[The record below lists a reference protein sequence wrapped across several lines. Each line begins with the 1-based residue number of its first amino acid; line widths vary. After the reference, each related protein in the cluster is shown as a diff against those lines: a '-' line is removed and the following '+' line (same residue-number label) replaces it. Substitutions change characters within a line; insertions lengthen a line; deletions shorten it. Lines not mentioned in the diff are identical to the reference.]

1 MINSTNSE
9 FENTHENELAYVLS
23 KFNNDFIYNTV
34 NESLS
39 NKLRVY
45 SYEAPNIINAFEQNF
60 LLAKEEFPNNTN
72 EITLVRN
79 DTYSNIIKL
88 LCDHYQLI
96 INVDDGVDLFKVASS
111 LYSLLV
117 SSFQKSVITFFV
129 NYINKEKVSIYE
141 MLQLYSKKK
150 NKDSSMLYSK
160 KIFKDQVL
168 GIITANLEFVVDS
181 ICSGFD
187 ITLDTYLR
195 CVYQDDI
202 ETYKLLTNILAPVN
216 DFFRIYIGST
226 FKSEFRAVLLTAI
239 RLEIHKPSDINSYA
253 NVIENE
259 V

>member
-1 MINSTNSE
+1 MRTYDE
-9 FENTHENELAYVLS
+9 ECV
-23 KFNNDFIYNTV
+23 D
-34 NESLS
+34 
-39 NKLRVY
+39 
-45 SYEAPNIINAFEQNF
+45 EAGCQR
-60 LLAKEEFPNNTN
+60 LL
-72 EITLVRN
+72 
-79 DTYSNIIKL
+79 
-88 LCDHYQLI
+88 
-96 INVDDGVDLFKVASS
+96 
-111 LYSLLV
+111 
-117 SSFQKSVITFFV
+117 

-187 ITLDTYLR
+187 ITLDTYLN